1 MTSPPRILQVHFLH
15 PRYWLTWLGISV
27 MWMVTHMPHKIR
39 VASGS
44 FVGLLGYHFA
54 SRRKHIVDVNLRLCF
69 PEMHEEERK
78 QLIRRIFRSTGISL
92 IETALV
98 WLRNPNEFRH
108 MVTIHGLENLTRAH
122 DEGKGVI
129 LLGMHLSTLD
139 FCGAILAS
147 YIGFDVMYRK
157 NKNKLLDAIMTR
169 GRSRNYPKAIHRDDV
184 RAVVKSLKQG
194 QIVWYGPDQDY
205 GRKHSIFA
213 PFFNVEAASI
223 TATSRIARM
232 TGSPV
237 VTFTH
242 YRKTDDSGYEIFL
255 SKPLD
260 NYPVEDE
267 RENAT
272 RINRV
277 VEDAILRSPEQY
289 WWLHRRFKTQPPGR
303 PRPY

>member
-1 MTSPPRILQVHFLH
+1 MHFLH
-15 PRYWLTWLGISV
+15 PKYWLTWLGFGLI
-27 MWMVTHMPHKIR
+27 WIVTRMPHQVRI
-39 VASGS
+39 AAGS
-44 FVGLLGYHFA
+44 FIGLLGYYFA
-54 SRRKHIVDVNLRLCF
+54 SRRRHIIDINFDLCF
-69 PEMHEEERK
+69 PEMRAGQRRH
-78 QLIRRIFRSTGISL
+78 LIRRTFRSTGISL

-98 WLRNPNEFRH
+98 WLRDPYEFRH
-108 MVTIHGLENLTRAH
+108 MVTICGLENLTRAL

-139 FCGAILAS
+139 FCGAILS
-147 YIGFDVMYRK
+147 TYIGFDVMYRR
-157 NKNKLLDAIMTR
+157 NKNKLLEAIMTR
-169 GRSRNYPKAIHRDDV
+169 GRTHNYPKAIQRDDV
-184 RAVVKSLKQG
+184 RAVVKSLKLG

-237 VTFTH
+237 VVFTH
-242 YRKTDDSGYEIFL
+242 YRKADDSGYEIFL

-260 NYPVEDE
+260 NYPGDDE

-289 WWLHRRFKTQPPGR
+289 WWLHRRFKTQPPGKA
-303 PRPY
+303 RPY

>member
-1 MTSPPRILQVHFLH
+1 
-15 PRYWLTWLGISV
+15 
-27 MWMVTHMPHKIR
+27 MWTVTHMPHKARI
-39 VASGS
+39 AAGS
-44 FVGLLGYHFA
+44 FIGSLGYYFA
-54 SRRKHIVDVNLRLCF
+54 VRRKHIVDVNLRLCF
-69 PEMHEEERK
+69 PEMQEEKRT
-78 QLIRRIFRSTGISL
+78 QLIRKNFRSTGISI

-98 WLRNPNEFRH
+98 WLRNPAQFRP
-108 MVTIHGLENLTRAH
+108 MVTIYGLENLTSAR
-122 DEGKGVI
+122 DEGRGVI

-169 GRSRNYPKAIHRDDV
+169 GRARNYPRAIQRDDV

-194 QIVWYGPDQDY
+194 KIVWYGPDQDY

-213 PFFNVEAASI
+213 PFFDVEAASI

-237 VTFTH
+237 VIFTH
-242 YRKTDDSGYEIFL
+242 YRKADDSGYEIFL

-260 NYPVEDE
+260 NYPGEDE

-272 RINRV
+272 RINRI
-277 VEDAILRSPEQY
+277 VEEAIIRSPEQY
-289 WWLHRRFKTQPPGR
+289 WWLHRRFKTRPPGQ